1 MNEVDN
7 QNRFAAVPGDQE
19 EVNKKLAELKA
30 FQGKQAVQGV
40 TKARQWKQ
48 GGHGF
53 IEDRKPNNIVRLIL
67 ESYNNLQYFTDKKRN
82 TRIYTIDHTRKRRQ
96 GDLIAGVEP

>member
-1 MNEVDN
+1 MNVVDN
-7 QNRFAAVPGDQE
+7 KNRFMTAPEGQE
-19 EVNKKLAELKA
+19 EAGKKLAKLKA

-53 IEDRKPNNIVRLIL
+53 IEDRKPNDIVRLIL
-67 ESYNNLQYFTDKKRN
+67 ESYNNLQYFTDKKRH
-82 TRIYTIDHTRKRRQ
+82 TRIHTIDHTRKR
-96 GDLIAGVEP
+96 L